1 VTDAEVRAL
10 KPDVSEEEAAARVK
24 RLFAPDPNALS
35 PREAIAFA
43 VLSPMMY
50 WFVSTQPEPELAM
63 MGGPA
68 TSLVAAFLAL
78 LVIVVFNGIW
88 SFFRGLWGLWRRLF
102 AAVHGARG
110 APLR

>member
-1 VTDAEVRAL
+1 LVTDAEVRAL

-43 VLSPMMY
+43 VLTPMMY
-50 WFVSTQPEPELAM
+50 WFASTQLVEDGVTI
-63 MGGPA
+63 GGVA
-68 TSLVAAFLAL
+68 TSLFAAFLAM
-78 LVIVVFNGIW
+78 LVIVILNGVW
-88 SFFRGLWGLWRRLF
+88 SIFRGLLSFLRRLF
-102 AAVHGARG
+102 VVVRG